1 MVPAEHVEEMSMR
14 SPLRGRAIRALV
26 ASALALSTVLPAA
39 GAPAIAADPVIY
51 KVGTTQEIDSLNPF
65 QAYLYSSYEAWILNY
80 DVLVGYGPNLE
91 YAPTGFA
98 EKWDVSAD
106 GKTYTFHI
114 RSGMLWS
121 DGQPATAKDVAFTY
135 NYILNSLKTEDALTL
150 FTLAKVSKVT
160 APDDSTV
167 VITLTDP
174 SSLILGAYTPILP
187 EHIWKTVT
195 PKQANADFG
204 NDPPVVGT
212 GPFQAVEWQKG
223 QFTRFVR
230 NPHYWGKKPAI
241 DEVQLIY
248 FANQDAMD
256 QALIKGDIDAARQI
270 LTTQFKQV
278 DDDPNIVGVNGRSP
292 LTGFDQLAYNLYD
305 GKGKKG
311 IGASTS
317 AVRDPAF
324 RDALGYAIDKDLL
337 VKQPLFG
344 FGDPGTTVIPPA
356 LASWHYQPPATDLRK
371 FDLAEAMRRLDA
383 AGYKDTNGDGFREDH
398 EGKEINLNLVTPS
411 SQAYYAQS
419 ANLIADWWKQIGIKM
434 TPQVLDKDTVTADV
448 TPPEAG
454 GKANFDIE
462 LWGWSGVADPD
473 FLLSIFTTDQIG
485 GWSDSFYSNPTFD
498 KLYSD
503 QEIAP
508 TQEARKT
515 ITDQMQAML
524 YKDAPYDVLYY
535 SSELQ
540 AYRTDK
546 WHGYTLQPREG
557 GTPFFALGV
566 EDYVNLQ
573 PGPEPTPAP
582 AAPSAPAPGQSVAPA
597 APAPVPANSSNTP
610 ILVGGIVLLIA
621 VIAIGMVAMRG
632 RRRGQEQDEE

>member
-1 MVPAEHVEEMSMR
+1 MR
-14 SPLRGRAIRALV
+14 LPLRTRV
-26 ASALALSTVLPAA
+26 ARLAMAFALALGAGLPALR
-39 GAPAIAADPVIY
+39 PAAAAD
-51 KVGTTQEIDSLNPF
+51 KVVYRIGTTQEIDSLNPF
-65 QAYLYSSYEAWILNY
+65 QAYLYSSYEAWILDY

-91 YAPTGFA
+91 YAATGFA
-98 EKWDVSAD
+98 EKWDVSSD

-114 RSGMLWS
+114 RPGMQWS

-135 NYILNSLKTEDALTL
+135 NYILGSLKTADPLTL
-150 FTLAKVSKVT
+150 FTLTKVT
-160 APDDSTV
+160 TVVAPDDATV
-167 VITLTDP
+167 VVTLSDP
-174 SSLILGAYTPILP
+174 SSLILGAYIPILP
-187 EHIWKTVT
+187 EHIWKKIT
-195 PKQANADFG
+195 PKQANADFT
-204 NDPPVVGT
+204 NPVPVVGT

-256 QALIKGDIDAARQI
+256 QALTKGAIDAARQI
-270 LTTQFKQV
+270 LTTQFKKI
-278 DDDPNIVGVNGRSP
+278 DADPNIVGVNGRSP

-305 GKGKKG
+305 AKGKPG

-324 RDALGYAIDKDLL
+324 RDALGYAIGKDLL

-356 LASWHYQPPATDLRK
+356 LPAWHYEPSATEKRR
-371 FDLAEAMRRLDA
+371 FDLEEARRRLDA
-383 AGYKDTNGDGFREDH
+383 AGYKDSNGNGFREDH
-398 EGKEINLNLVTPS
+398 QGKEINLNLVTPS

-434 TPQVLDKDTVTADV
+434 TPQVLEKDTVTSMV

-462 LWGWSGVADPD
+462 LWGWAGTADPD
-473 FLLSIFTTDQIG
+473 FLLQIFTTDQIG

-503 QEIAP
+503 QQIAP
-508 TQEARKT
+508 TQEARKA

-546 WHGYTLQPREG
+546 WHGYTLQPRQG

-566 EDYVNLQ
+566 EDYLNLQ

-582 AAPSAPAPGQSVAPA
+582 AEASASASGGGANPSASPSSPAPSDTS
-597 APAPVPANSSNTP
+597 SSNTP
-610 ILVGGIVLLIA
+610 LLVGGIVLLIA

-632 RRRGQEQDEE
+632 RRAGREQEEE